1 MITPRRIA
9 VTSTEDLR
17 VVGTIGQRSVE
28 LIGGTL
34 RQRLTADH
42 ADLFAEQVLSEG
54 GNQSDWYASR
64 PGEVTAIINMPED
77 ERLIVENRLA
87 TLLED
92 IRQLSLKMLN
102 DPDADI
108 QRIGEAIENATRF
121 PGAES
126 IFAIKQDDGFYQPVI
141 VDWASETETRSALNS
156 AGLFAWTPRRRVM
169 PSAILGKPDV
179 ITHPALVAQPAP
191 EEPVSRTWGWLVWA
205 LALLVGALTAAILW
219 LLLPACG
226 LSWRANFCP
235 DYQTIGQIIEQD
247 DIGQLQ
253 QYGAV
258 LENSMALLEGRLST
272 LEQACVQLVPSPEPE
287 TAPVL
292 VPMPDEINN
301 RLNREDAQSGDLNFA
316 LVWDSRADIDLH
328 ITCPSG
334 QTVNYLTE
342 RACGGVLD
350 IDMNARSRVSDTPVE
365 LIYFD
370 NPQSGIYAIGVNFY
384 NSRGF
389 EGTQDFTLR
398 ITFGNQHETFRGS
411 VSRSRPNWQ
420 HNFVYAH

>member
-1 MITPRRIA
+1 
-9 VTSTEDLR
+9 
-17 VVGTIGQRSVE
+17 
-28 LIGGTL
+28 
-34 RQRLTADH
+34 
-42 ADLFAEQVLSEG
+42 
-54 GNQSDWYASR
+54 
-64 PGEVTAIINMPED
+64 MPED

-191 EEPVSRTWGWLVWA
+191 EESVSRTWGWLVWA

>member
-191 EEPVSRTWGWLVWA
+191 EESVSRTWGWLVWA

-226 LSWRANFCP
+226 LS
-235 DYQTIGQIIEQD
+235 
-247 DIGQLQ
+247 
-253 QYGAV
+253 
-258 LENSMALLEGRLST
+258 
-272 LEQACVQLVPSPEPE
+272 
-287 TAPVL
+287 
-292 VPMPDEINN
+292 
-301 RLNREDAQSGDLNFA
+301 
-316 LVWDSRADIDLH
+316 
-328 ITCPSG
+328 
-334 QTVNYLTE
+334 
-342 RACGGVLD
+342 
-350 IDMNARSRVSDTPVE
+350 
-365 LIYFD
+365 
-370 NPQSGIYAIGVNFY
+370 
-384 NSRGF
+384 
-389 EGTQDFTLR
+389 
-398 ITFGNQHETFRGS
+398 
-411 VSRSRPNWQ
+411 
-420 HNFVYAH
+420 